1 MSMPLQMRKSQWTS
15 IRTQVL
21 KWYVN
26 KTILKHL
33 SMQRCHIML
42 ITRETNV
49 RFVIALLW
57 SKIQNILWHIVQ
69 KHFRCW
75 MSCNWD
81 HCVWSGITKKWSIQK
96 LSFLFLFERSCICW
110 DGPYLS
116 PPPPCPLKHLFFSW
130 QGKAPPSGFI
140 EMRAHT
146 EQNQQIWCIPWAW
159 CFPVPENTVTSQH
172 IMHKARTSPPC
183 P

>member
-1 MSMPLQMRKSQWTS
+1 MSTPLQMRKSQWTS
-15 IRTQVL
+15 IRTQLL

-26 KTILKHL
+26 KTIPKHL

-57 SKIQNILWHIVQ
+57 SKMQNILWHVVQ

-81 HCVWSGITKKWSIQK
+81 HCVWSGITKNFLFFFSLRGAVYVGTVPILALHLLALLNIYSFHGKEKPRHQDLLKWGLT
-96 LSFLFLFERSCICW
+96 LSRTSKSDAYHEPGAFLFLKT
-110 DGPYLS
+110 LS
-116 PPPPCPLKHLFFSW
+116 F
-130 QGKAPPSGFI
+130 PS
-140 EMRAHT
+140 T
-146 EQNQQIWCIPWAW
+146 
-159 CFPVPENTVTSQH
+159 
-172 IMHKARTSPPC
+172 
-183 P
+183 